1 MKYAIRFFASFLLVA
16 MFVTTTCIQAPETFT
31 VKITGYSAKGYSIS
45 PAMAQQLTT
54 QVVAPIQSALK
65 RSPGSE
71 ISVSIAGYADKSG
84 TADGN
89 DNWGADRA
97 QGIYNFLVTRVPKE
111 ATFGPYSV
119 GSTGLD
125 ERAAIITVTI
135 TRATPVVPQKKSNS
149 GMIVLV
155 AIIGIAIVVIIIAV
169 AARPKTTQPVQL
181 APPPQAVEAI
191 PVAAKPETREIVS
204 VEKDGNVYD
213 IPIKLDIKDGMWHT
227 PFPTQADPTKVV
239 FRKDRRDAV
248 KAIKACMAN
257 PFYAPTIE
265 QLIANGTIKVVQA
278 QGEVS

>member
-16 MFVTTTCIQAPETFT
+16 MFVTTTCIQAQETFT

-89 DNWGADRA
+89 DNWGDRRA
-97 QGIYNFLVTRVPKE
+97 QEIYNFLVTRIPRN

-125 ERAAIITVTI
+125 ERTVIVTVTI
-135 TRATPVVPQKKSNS
+135 IPATSAPPQKKNNR
-149 GMIVLV
+149 GMIVFVVLF
-155 AIIGIAIVVIIIAV
+155 GIAIVIIIIAV
-169 AARPKTTQPVQL
+169 VARPKATQPMQD
-181 APPPQAVEAI
+181 APPPQVVETI
-191 PVAAKPETREIVS
+191 PVAAKPVTREMVRA
-204 VEKDGNVYD
+204 EFDGKLCDV
-213 IPIKLDIKDGMWHT
+213 PIELKDGMWHT
-227 PFPTQADPTKVV
+227 PFPTQADATKIV

-248 KAIKACMAN
+248 KAVKACMSN
-257 PFYAPTIE
+257 PFYIPTIE

-278 QGEVS
+278 QGEAS

>member
-16 MFVTTTCIQAPETFT
+16 MFVTTTCIQAQETFT

-149 GMIVLV
+149 GMIELV
-155 AIIGIAIVVIIIAV
+155 TVIGIVIVIIIAIV
-169 AARPKTTQPVQL
+169 GWQRASQPVQL
-181 APPPQAVEAI
+181 APPPQVVEVI
-191 PVAAKPETREIVS
+191 PVVAKPTTSEIVS
-204 VEKDGNVYD
+204 VEKDDNIYD
-213 IPIKLDIKDGMWHT
+213 IPIELDIKDGMWHT

-257 PFYAPTIE
+257 PFYAPTIK
-265 QLIANGTIKVVQA
+265 QLIANGTIKVVQ
-278 QGEVS
+278 QGESS